1 MSEEVAYL
9 GDAFTR
15 QMLTTYLGEEANILP
30 LPDGDEGVEFLRGQ
44 GSLILV
50 PRKDSD
56 PKIRSTAAM
65 LRAAGLQASVSPVSA
80 EWFCS
85 CYLPSGHLSLLLK
98 GAPKDIGGHVVLRL
112 DEFFAQQI
120 PDHAMLLGPIHEQ
133 DVGFLAAWRG
143 TGKTLFN
150 LSLAVA
156 IASGIDFL
164 GWEAPAPRPVLYV
177 DGEMPFPLLRAHL
190 NTVIDTFKPRVPRGQ
205 QFDPAM
211 LRILT
216 PDVQPD
222 GLLPSLA
229 NKGGRQRMD
238 DVVQDACFVVYD
250 NLSCL
255 VGGNAE
261 NDVEEYWPV
270 REYQQ
275 SIRRRGIASILVHH
289 AGKGGDQRGHSG
301 KQDLLDLSILLEPPA
316 ERERCSGAKFK
327 LRFDKVRRDL
337 PWLRD
342 LDVEL
347 KRGNPPEWTHRTI
360 GEAVEEIVQKLA
372 EEGHTQREIV
382 SILRED
388 HGMRKSIRTVGQILS
403 SAKEGRS

>member
-1 MSEEVAYL
+1 MMTAEDTAYV

-15 QMLTTYLGEEANILP
+15 EMLITYLGPDATILP
-30 LPDGDEGVEFLRGQ
+30 LPDGEEGIEFLRGQ
-44 GSLILV
+44 GNLILV

-56 PKIRSTAAM
+56 SKIRSVAAM
-65 LRAAGLQASVSPVSA
+65 LRAAGVACSVSPVSA
-80 EWFCS
+80 EWFVT
-85 CYLPSGHLSLLLK
+85 CYLPSGHLSMLLK
-98 GAPKDIGGHVVLRL
+98 GAPKDIGGHVVLSL
-112 DEFFAQQI
+112 DEYFAQQI
-120 PDHAMLLGPIHEQ
+120 PDHAQLPGPPYEQ
-133 DVGFLAAWRG
+133 DVAFLAAWRG

-156 IASGIDFL
+156 VAGGIPFL
-164 GWEAPAPRPVLYV
+164 GWEAGPPRPVLYV

-190 NTVIDTFKPRVPRGQ
+190 GTVIDALKPFSPKGAS
-205 QFDPAM
+205 FDPDN

-216 PDVQPD
+216 PDIQPD
-222 GLLPSLA
+222 GLSPSLA
-229 NKGGRQRMD
+229 TKQGRQRLD
-238 DVVQDACFVVYD
+238 DIVGNSAFCVFD

-327 LRFDKVRRDL
+327 IKFDKVRRDL

-347 KRGNPPEWTHRTI
+347 KRGDPPEWSHRTI
-360 GEAVEEIVQKLA
+360 GEAVEEIVLSLVDA
-372 EEGHTQREIV
+372 GHTQREIIQ
-382 SILRED
+382 ILRDD
-388 HGMRKSIRTVGQILS
+388 HGMRKSSKTITEITRNR
-403 SAKEGRS
+403 A

>member
-1 MSEEVAYL
+1 MSGENVSYL

-15 QMLTTYLGEEANILP
+15 DMLVTYLGPDANILP

-44 GSLILV
+44 GDLILV

-56 PKIRSTAAM
+56 PKIRSVAAM
-65 LRAAGLQASVSPVSA
+65 LRAAGLQVAVSPVSA

-98 GAPKDIGGHVVLRL
+98 GAPRDIGGHVVLTL
-112 DEFFAQQI
+112 EEFFAQQI

-150 LSLAVA
+150 LSVSVA

-164 GWEAPAPRPVLYV
+164 GWEAPSPRPVLYI

-190 NTVIDTFKPRVPRGQ
+190 DTVIKTFRPFAPKNQ
-205 QFDPAM
+205 QFDPAY

-229 NKGGRQRMD
+229 TKGGRQRMD
-238 DVVQDACFVVYD
+238 DILGDAALVVYD

-261 NDVEEYWPV
+261 NDVEEYWPI

-316 ERERCSGAKFK
+316 ERERASGAKFK

-347 KRGNPPEWTHRTI
+347 KRGDPPEWSHRTI
-360 GEAVEEIVQKLA
+360 GEAVDEIVHKLSEDGHSLREIVQ
-372 EEGHTQREIV
+372 V
-382 SILRED
+382 LRDD
-388 HGMRKSIRTVGQILS
+388 HGLRKSINSVRRILS
-403 SAKEGRS
+403 GNDGEK